1 MTKSTPPAIPF
12 GGEWTRR
19 KLAIL
24 EKYLHA
30 YTTALKKQKFRLMY
44 IDAFAGN
51 GWISTDTGQP
61 YRSLFGEET
70 HSFVK
75 GSVLRALAV
84 RDRPFDRYIFID
96 RDRGYCD
103 DLEQIRDRC
112 PNRKIEIHHTDANDF
127 LRQHAFPKVG
137 WRGVLLLDPF
147 ATQVEWATI
156 EEIARL
162 QMFDTWILFPAGTL
176 GRILPTSKRPEH
188 VTPAWKV
195 RLDAVYGSNCWERL
209 YERKTQRSLFGGS
222 LSRVVR
228 EPGEEGLTAIYKEN
242 LQALFGERF
251 LNQSAP
257 LANSRGRVL
266 YDLLFCV
273 GHPGGT
279 RVAKQIAG
287 DLLRRI
293 ATDQ

>member
-1 MTKSTPPAIPF
+1 MTGLTSPAVPF
-12 GGEWTRR
+12 GGDWTKR

-30 YTTALKKQKFRLMY
+30 YTTALKDQPFRLMY

-51 GWISTDTGQP
+51 GWISTDTGEP

-70 HSFVK
+70 RGFVK
-75 GSVLRALAV
+75 GSVIRALDV

-96 RDRGYCD
+96 RDSGYCD
-103 DLEQIRDRC
+103 DLEQIRDRY
-112 PNRKIEIHHTDANDF
+112 PNRKIEIHNTDANDF
-127 LRQHAFPKVG
+127 LRRHPFPRMG

-156 EEIARL
+156 KEIARL

-176 GRILPTSKRPEH
+176 GRMLPTTKRPEH

-195 RLDAVYGSNCWERL
+195 RLDTVYGSGCWEGL
-209 YERKTQRSLFGGS
+209 YEQETRRSLFGGR
-222 LSRVVR
+222 LSRLVR
-228 EPGEEGLTAIYKEN
+228 EPGEEGLTTIYKDN
-242 LQALFGERF
+242 LRDLFGERF
-251 LNQSAP
+251 LDRSAP
-257 LANSRGRVL
+257 PANSRGRVL
-266 YDLLFCV
+266 YDFLFCV

-279 RVAKQIAG
+279 RVAKRIAG

-293 ATDQ
+293 ATDR